1 VEETI
6 EEQEQVESQDYD
18 EELDDLKN
26 EGTEALGH

>member
-1 VEETI
+1 MEETI

-26 EGTEALGH
+26 EGTQTLGL